1 MARKIFKLILD
12 KILVLKLC
20 RKSPAER
27 KGGSFGG
34 RRLWL
39 KGATTASTTASSTTS
54 TTPTSTPKDYTSAG
68 GSQAGLQHRE

>member
-1 MARKIFKLILD
+1 MARKIFKFILD

-27 KGGSFGG
+27 KGGSLGG

-39 KGATTASTTASSTTS
+39 RGATTASTTASTTTS

-68 GSQAGLQHRE
+68 GSLAGPQHRE